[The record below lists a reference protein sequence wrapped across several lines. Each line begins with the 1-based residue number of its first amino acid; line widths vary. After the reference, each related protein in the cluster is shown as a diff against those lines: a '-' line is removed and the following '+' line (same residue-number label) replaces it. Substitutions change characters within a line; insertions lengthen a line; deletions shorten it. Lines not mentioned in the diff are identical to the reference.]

1 LTGVAVNVTP
11 VPEQTVLPG
20 KAVMLTV
27 GVTGDVTVMVMP
39 VLVAVPTVTHVRP
52 VVITTSTTSPSAKPL
67 SS

>member
-1 LTGVAVNVTP
+1 MDVG
-11 VPEQTVLPG
+11 EQTPG
-20 KAVMLTV
+20 IAPDVIVGKGFTVML
-27 GVTGDVTVMVMP
+27 MP

>member
-1 LTGVAVNVTP
+1 VP
-11 VPEQTVLPG
+11 VDVGEQTPG
-20 KAVMLTV
+20 IAPDVIVGKGFTVML
-27 GVTGDVTVMVMP
+27 MP